1 MLIDCQSMATMS
13 AVLETGV
20 DIVEID
26 RVADLARRY
35 GDRFGRRVFGPDE
48 WSAYQSQPSSLAAR
62 FAAKEAVIKA
72 LGSPHMALHEI
83 RVVRKSGERPTIELI
98 GRALERARAL
108 GVKHIALSLS
118 HSQRYAVAFVV
129 LQCEPGPRAPS
140 TGSA

>member
-1 MLIDCQSMATMS
+1 MA

-35 GDRFGRRVFGPDE
+35 GDRFARRVFTPEE
-48 WSAYQSQPSSLAAR
+48 WQAYRARPSSLAAR

-83 RVVRKSGERPTIELI
+83 RVLRQEGERPTIELV
-98 GRALERARAL
+98 GRALERSRAL
-108 GVKHIALSLS
+108 GVRQIALSLS

-129 LQCEPGPRAPS
+129 LERA
-140 TGSA
+140 T

>member
-1 MLIDCQSMATMS
+1 M
-13 AVLETGV
+13 LETGV

-35 GDRFGRRVFGPDE
+35 GDRFGRRVFTPEE
-48 WSAYQSQPSSLAAR
+48 WQAYRLRPSSLAAR

-83 RVVRKSGERPTIELI
+83 RVVRNEGERPTVELV
-98 GRALERARAL
+98 GRALERSQAL
-108 GVKHIALSLS
+108 GVRHIALSLS

-129 LQCEPGPRAPS
+129 LERAV
-140 TGSA
+140 